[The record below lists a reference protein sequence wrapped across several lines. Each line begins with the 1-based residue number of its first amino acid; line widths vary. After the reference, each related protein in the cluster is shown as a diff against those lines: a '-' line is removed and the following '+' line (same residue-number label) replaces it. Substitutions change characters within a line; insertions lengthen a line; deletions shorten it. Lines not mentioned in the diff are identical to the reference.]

1 MRYLTREGVD
11 VTKRIEKGKTKRF
24 GMMQR
29 DEAVAYASKERSY
42 VYDLMKE
49 DKREAPEHY
58 GYAVPK

>member
-11 VTKRIEKGKTKRF
+11 VTKRIKKSKNKRF
-24 GMMQR
+24 RLMQR
-29 DEAVAYASKERSY
+29 EEAVAYAKQERSY

-49 DKREAPEHY
+49 DKREAPKHY